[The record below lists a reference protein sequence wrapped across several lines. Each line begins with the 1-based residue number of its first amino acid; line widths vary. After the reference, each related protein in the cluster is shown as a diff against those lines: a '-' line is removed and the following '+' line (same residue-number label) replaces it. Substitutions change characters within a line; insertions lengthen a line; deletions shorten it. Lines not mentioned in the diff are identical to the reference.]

1 MSVVQRVRARVVNT
15 MSMVTG
21 VAAMETR
28 PTEHQQNGQSNK
40 KVQKHSKRPS
50 NPRLVF
56 PAAQQT
62 LDAGATIARSDEIT

>member
-1 MSVVQRVRARVVNT
+1 MSVAQRVRARVVNT

-28 PTEHQQNGQSNK
+28 PTEHQQSVLSNK
-40 KVQKHSKRPS
+40 KLQKHSKRPR

-62 LDAGATIARSDEIT
+62 LDAGATIACGDEIA